1 MCESRAARGM
11 DGRLRGHDVSC
22 AFAGGSMKASGYANH
37 DGIAGRL
44 DEGESAMPIKKS
56 F

>member
-1 MCESRAARGM
+1 
-11 DGRLRGHDVSC
+11 
-22 AFAGGSMKASGYANH
+22 MKASGDTNH

>member
-1 MCESRAARGM
+1 VRLRAARQWG
-11 DGRLRGHDVSC
+11 DGD
-22 AFAGGSMKASGYANH
+22 ANH